1 MLRASAL
8 EALRI
13 SWGRPMAR
21 WEMVRVASVT
31 EEGNG
36 LKTLRFPFD
45 ASVRPGQFFMVW
57 VPGVDEVPM
66 SASYVF
72 GEKGI
77 TVREVGPATKVLNS
91 LKQGSLLGV
100 RGPYGNG
107 FDVRPGKALL
117 IGGGTGMAALIPVA
131 EFIWDMRRVD
141 ILIGAR
147 TRSELIFEE
156 RAELL
161 SSEVHVSTDDGSR
174 GMQGTVVE
182 MAEKHLERNPC
193 DTIYAC
199 GPEKML
205 ARVVNLAER
214 KGIPCQVSLER
225 LMKCGSGLCGS
236 CVIDG
241 MRVCADG
248 PVFTGERI
256 SRTLEFGMWKR
267 DETGRR
273 VKL

>member
-1 MLRASAL
+1 
-8 EALRI
+8 
-13 SWGRPMAR
+13 MAR
-21 WEMVRVASVT
+21 QEMVRVSSVKD
-31 EEGNG
+31 EGIG
-36 LKTLRFPFD
+36 LRTIRFPLD

-57 VPGVDEVPM
+57 LPGVGEVPM

-77 TVREVGPATKVLNS
+77 TVREIGPATKALNA
-91 LKQGSLLGV
+91 LGPGSLLGV
-100 RGPYGNG
+100 RGPFGNG
-107 FDVRPGKALL
+107 FVIGPGKALL
-117 IGGGTGMAALIPVA
+117 IGGGTGMATLMPVA
-131 EFIWDMRRVD
+131 ESIWDMRKVD

-147 TRSELIFEE
+147 TKGELLFEE

-182 MAEKHLERNPC
+182 MATKHLDKHGC
-193 DTIYAC
+193 DAIYAC

-205 ARVVNLAER
+205 TAVLELGRQRN
-214 KGIPCQVSLER
+214 IPSQLSLDR

-241 MRVCADG
+241 VRVCSDG
-248 PVFTGERI
+248 PIFTGEQLYR
-256 SRTLEFGMWKR
+256 SSEFGMWRR

-273 VKL
+273 IKL

>member
-1 MLRASAL
+1 
-8 EALRI
+8 
-13 SWGRPMAR
+13 MAR
-21 WEMVRVASVT
+21 QEMVKVTSVT
-31 EEGNG
+31 VEGNG
-36 LKTLRFPFD
+36 LRSLRFPFD
-45 ASVRPGQFFMVW
+45 RPVKPGQFFMVW

-66 SASYVF
+66 SASYLF

-77 TVREVGPATKVLNS
+77 TVREVGPATKALNE
-91 LKQGSLLGV
+91 LKPGSLIGV

-107 FDVRPGKALL
+107 FEIGPGKALL
-117 IGGGTGMAALIPVA
+117 IGGGTGMATLIPIA
-131 EFIWDMRRVD
+131 EFIWDMRKVD

-147 TRSELIFEE
+147 TKGELLFEE

-182 MAEKHLERNPC
+182 MAAKHLDEHGC
-193 DTIYAC
+193 DVIYAC

-205 ARVVNLAER
+205 TAVLELCKRR
-214 KGIPCQVSLER
+214 GIPCQLSLER

-241 MRVCADG
+241 MRVCAEG
-248 PVFTGERI
+248 PVFTGEQ
-256 SRTLEFGMWKR
+256 LVQAPEFGMWKR
-267 DETGRR
+267 DETGRK